1 MAGLGR
7 GLDALLSSSNKQNL
21 KNNDLTGDDLLVKLP
36 VDALKPGKYQPRQK
50 FDEESLQELTDSI
63 KEQGIIQPIIVRKI
77 SDLDYEI
84 LAGERRWQAAKRA
97 NLSEVPAIIKNVEDK
112 TAIAIAIVENV
123 QRKNLNVIEESTVL
137 KRLTDEFSLTHEEIA
152 KIIGKSRAQVT
163 NLLRLNELE
172 SSVKEL
178 VINDQLDMGHARAL
192 LVLPL
197 EQQISAAQIIV
208 SKNLNV
214 RETEKYIKKIQDSNQ
229 KELCK
234 KVAAVKDQ
242 NIIEWESSIKEK
254 IGCSRF
260 QFIEGSKGT
269 GKIVISYKNQ
279 EELEKLNTFFNK

>member
-279 EELEKLNTFFNK
+279 EFTLKLKI

>member
-77 SDLDYEI
+77 SDVDYEI

-172 SSVKEL
+172 SS
-178 VINDQLDMGHARAL
+178 
-192 LVLPL
+192 
-197 EQQISAAQIIV
+197 
-208 SKNLNV
+208 
-214 RETEKYIKKIQDSNQ
+214 
-229 KELCK
+229 
-234 KVAAVKDQ
+234 
-242 NIIEWESSIKEK
+242 IKEK
-254 IGCSRF
+254 IGWSRF

-279 EELEKLNTFFNK
+279 EELEKLKTFFNK

>member
-112 TAIAIAIVENV
+112 TVLQINKNTYIMLRHGFLIIAHSY
-123 QRKNLNVIEESTVL
+123 LDHL
-137 KRLTDEFSLTHEEIA
+137 
-152 KIIGKSRAQVT
+152 GKS
-163 NLLRLNELE
+163 
-172 SSVKEL
+172 
-178 VINDQLDMGHARAL
+178 LD
-192 LVLPL
+192 
-197 EQQISAAQIIV
+197 
-208 SKNLNV
+208 
-214 RETEKYIKKIQDSNQ
+214 
-229 KELCK
+229 
-234 KVAAVKDQ
+234 
-242 NIIEWESSIKEK
+242 
-254 IGCSRF
+254 
-260 QFIEGSKGT
+260 
-269 GKIVISYKNQ
+269 
-279 EELEKLNTFFNK
+279 